1 MIAKNCFVCNNKNVR
16 TNERRSMMKHLR
28 AGMSDDE
35 IKQVL
40 KDYISNYE
48 TLIFQCKTSLEEYE
62 KELKQLK
69 NELKLYK

>member
-1 MIAKNCFVCNNKNVR
+1 
-16 TNERRSMMKHLR
+16 MKHLR